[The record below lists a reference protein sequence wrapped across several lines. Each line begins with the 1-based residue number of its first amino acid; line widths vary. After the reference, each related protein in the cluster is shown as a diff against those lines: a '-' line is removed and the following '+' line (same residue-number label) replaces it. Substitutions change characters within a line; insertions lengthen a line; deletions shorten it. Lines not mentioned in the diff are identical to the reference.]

1 MYPCKRTCGG
11 RQSDLYG
18 LLNALGGARR
28 LRVLDVG
35 GNLAGDAG
43 ARLLAKALQCN
54 CTLHTLYID
63 RNAFSLQGTYT
74 YSIRARRVAKSSN
87 LIARQTSLFGWT
99 FH

>member
-1 MYPCKRTCGG
+1 M
-11 RQSDLYG
+11 QSDLYG

-63 RNAFSLQGTYT
+63 RNAFSLQGESVDHPFDCIVFAAT
-74 YSIRARRVAKSSN
+74 AVKEQ
-87 LIARQTSLFGWT
+87 L
-99 FH
+99 